1 MDVLKCFN
9 VSVLWQAII
18 WPCMGVFL
26 ISCKPSTPGKST
38 SIPVV
43 NVRAVID
50 DPTAVPLSDE
60 IREGFFVQLEE
71 TDDDDTLID
80 GVADYAVTDDYIYVL
95 PVKEPRIV
103 LFDRK
108 GRFVKTLVKE
118 GQGPGE
124 FSGLLFNI
132 QAVPARDRLYLFG
145 SLIWEYTL
153 DGQFIRQFKHD
164 APIMSEFC
172 IAPERFAAVAMGFVP
187 FQAGSFGIGVFTDK
201 GEKIWQKNNFYSPL
215 VPSEISGFTANL
227 TSGLSND
234 GTSLLFKTGSNDTV
248 FRMTADSV
256 AVACVLELRNSEA
269 ETERSLNTTDFS
281 DIQGFNRNE
290 KDIFVQDM
298 FETSDR
304 YYFRCRYNQ
313 GFSIVA
319 VDKPTGKAWVERCEQ
334 PAPLQELAKM
344 GSYQYGLLGVR
355 SYKQFPIWGRVH
367 GKELVQ
373 VITPTELECYRK
385 LDSIVIPEALEDGK
399 ENANPFF
406 AFYQLNNN

>member
-1 MDVLKCFN
+1 MDVLKCFK
-9 VSVLWQAII
+9 VRMHWRELIFACIGI
-18 WPCMGVFL
+18 FL
-26 ISCKPSTPGKST
+26 ISCGPSASEKST
-38 SIPVV
+38 NMPVV
-43 NVRAVID
+43 NVRAIID
-50 DPTAVPLSDE
+50 HPTRVPLNDA
-60 IREGFFVQLEE
+60 IHKALFVQLEE
-71 TDDDDTLID
+71 TDNDETLID

-108 GRFVKTLVKE
+108 GRFVKTLVRG

-132 QAVPARDRLYLFG
+132 QAVPARNRLYLFG
-145 SLIWEYTL
+145 SLVWEYTL

-164 APIMSEFC
+164 VPMMSEFC

-201 GEKIWQKNNFYSPL
+201 GEKIWQKNNFHSPL

-234 GTSLLFKTGSNDTV
+234 GASLLFKTGSNDTV
-248 FRMTADSV
+248 FRMTADSIE
-256 AVACVLELRNSEA
+256 AACVLELGNSDA
-269 ETERSLNTTDFS
+269 ETIRSLNTTDFS
-281 DIQGFNRNE
+281 DIHGFNRNE
-290 KDIFVQDM
+290 NDIFVQDI
-298 FETSDR
+298 FETADR

-313 GFSIVA
+313 GFSVIA
-319 VDKPTGKAWVERCEQ
+319 VDKQTGKAWVERCEQ

-344 GSYQYGLLGVR
+344 GSYQYGLLGTR
-355 SYKQFPIWGRVH
+355 SYKQFPIWGRVY

-373 VITPTELECYRK
+373 VITPTELAHYKK
-385 LDSIVIPEALEDGK
+385 LDSIVIPESLENEK

-406 AFYQLNNN
+406 AFYQLK